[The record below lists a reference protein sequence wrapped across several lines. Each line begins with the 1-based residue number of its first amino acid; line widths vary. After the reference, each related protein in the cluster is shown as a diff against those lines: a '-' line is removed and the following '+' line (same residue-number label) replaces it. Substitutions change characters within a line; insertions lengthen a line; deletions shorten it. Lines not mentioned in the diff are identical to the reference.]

1 MDQQSNSIAEMVA
14 EIMARMPAL
23 DAHRRQMLFRWLQA
37 HHSGAY
43 ITDANVSN
51 HLHKWFGKLPA
62 EGIDWEYHLI
72 LSEIAWW
79 RDLDESSLAQF
90 MAMEG
95 SSTA

>member
-1 MDQQSNSIAEMVA
+1 MDKQSSSIAEMVA

-23 DAHRRQMLFRWLQA
+23 DANRRQMLFRWLQA
-37 HHSGAY
+37 HHSGGC
-43 ITDANVSN
+43 ITEANLSD
-51 HLHKWFGKLPA
+51 HLNKWFGKLPA
-62 EGIDWEYHLI
+62 DGIDWEYRLI

-95 SSTA
+95 PSTS